1 MEFSLTWIDKN
12 SPRSSPKWL
21 MVSMIPRTLFKHG
34 ISQRHVAE
42 DGINHIRISDTRIDD
57 GSLVLR
63 IRVNSGS
70 GTVVIRA
77 TAIVEIIVIP
87 SMVRYP
93 I

>member
-1 MEFSLTWIDKN
+1 MEFSLTRIDKN

-21 MVSMIPRTLFKHG
+21 TVLMIPGTLFKHG
-34 ISQRHVAE
+34 ISQRCVAE
-42 DGINHIRISDTRIDD
+42 DGINHVRVSNTRIDD

-70 GTVVIRA
+70 GMVVIRA

-87 SMVRYP
+87 SIVRYP